1 LISTTTSRAIWYSLK
16 NTILKGA
23 IAVAT
28 DANIVHL
35 IMKTYRSKEGLSS
48 LPPAGNRKPG
58 PKDPADTPSFFERIY
73 ELVRLIPKG
82 RVTTYGALAEASGL
96 KVTAR
101 MAGWAMYAA
110 DRAKPPIP
118 AHRVVN
124 SSGVLS
130 GKDHFS
136 TPTLMQELLEQEG
149 IVVKKDKIQ
158 DFKTVFWDP
167 KDGEKPKRKKASPR
181 RP

>member
-1 LISTTTSRAIWYSLK
+1 
-16 NTILKGA
+16 
-23 IAVAT
+23 
-28 DANIVHL
+28 
-35 IMKTYRSKEGLSS
+35 MKTYRSKKEPSS
-48 LPPAGNRKPG
+48 SPTAGSRI
-58 PKDPADTPSFFERIY
+58 KDPAETPSFFERIY

-149 IVVKKDKIQ
+149 IIVKKDKIQ

-167 KDGEKPKRKKASPR
+167 KQGKQPKLKKLSPR

>member
-1 LISTTTSRAIWYSLK
+1 LISTITSKAIWYLQK
-16 NTILKGA
+16 NTTWKEA
-23 IAVAT
+23 IAVVT
-28 DANIVHL
+28 DANIAHL
-35 IMKTYRSKEGLSS
+35 IMRTYRSKKGPSS
-48 LPPAGNRKPG
+48 SPAAGNREKS

-96 KVTAR
+96 KITAR

-110 DRAKPPIP
+110 DRAQPPIP

-149 IVVKKDKIQ
+149 IIVKKDKIQ

-167 KDGEKPKRKKASPR
+167 AEGKKSNRKKTTRQQP
-181 RP
+181 

>member
-1 LISTTTSRAIWYSLK
+1 MPAA
-16 NTILKGA
+16 G
-23 IAVAT
+23 
-28 DANIVHL
+28 
-35 IMKTYRSKEGLSS
+35 SK
-48 LPPAGNRKPG
+48 KK
-58 PKDPADTPSFFERIY
+58 KDPADTPSFFERIY

-96 KVTAR
+96 KITAR

-110 DRAKPPIP
+110 DRANPPIP

-149 IVVKKDKIQ
+149 IIIKKDKIQ

-167 KDGEKPKRKKASPR
+167 KEGKKPKHKKAPLR
-181 RP
+181 QP

>member
-1 LISTTTSRAIWYSLK
+1 MAIWYLRR
-16 NTILKGA
+16 NTIWKEVT
-23 IAVAT
+23 AVAT
-28 DANIVHL
+28 DANIVLL
-35 IMKTYRSKEGLSS
+35 IMKKYQSKKEPPSS
-48 LPPAGNRKPG
+48 PTGASRK
-58 PKDPADTPSFFERIY
+58 KDPAEAPSFFEKVY

-96 KVTAR
+96 KITAR

-149 IVVKKDKIQ
+149 IVIKKDKIQ

-167 KDGEKPKRKKASPR
+167 KPGKAAKRKKPSLPR
-181 RP
+181 P

>member
-1 LISTTTSRAIWYSLK
+1 M
-16 NTILKGA
+16 
-23 IAVAT
+23 AT
-28 DANIVHL
+28 GVNIVHL
-35 IMKTYRSKEGLSS
+35 IMKTYRSKKEPSS
-48 LPPAGNRKPG
+48 LPAAGSRK
-58 PKDPADTPSFFERIY
+58 KDATDTPSFFERIY

-82 RVTTYGALAEASGL
+82 RVSTYGALAEASGL

-110 DRAKPPIP
+110 DRANPPIP

-149 IVVKKDKIQ
+149 IIIKKDKIQ

-167 KDGEKPKRKKASPR
+167 KEGKKPKGKKATHR
-181 RP
+181 

>member
-1 LISTTTSRAIWYSLK
+1 MWCLLK
-16 NTILKGA
+16 NTTWKEA
-23 IAVAT
+23 IAVVT

-35 IMKTYRSKEGLSS
+35 IMRTYPSKKGPSS
-48 LPPAGNRKPG
+48 SPPGGSRKKS
-58 PKDPADTPSFFERIY
+58 PKDPAEAPSFFERIY

-96 KVTAR
+96 KITAR

-110 DRAKPPIP
+110 DRANPPIP

-167 KDGEKPKRKKASPR
+167 AEGTKPKRKKSTLRQP
-181 RP
+181 

>member
-1 LISTTTSRAIWYSLK
+1 M
-16 NTILKGA
+16 KGA
-23 IAVAT
+23 PAVAT

-35 IMKTYRSKEGLSS
+35 IMKTYRSKKEPSS
-48 LPPAGNRKPG
+48 LPAAGSKKK
-58 PKDPADTPSFFERIY
+58 KDPADTPSFFERIY

-96 KVTAR
+96 KITAR

-149 IVVKKDKIQ
+149 IIIKKDKIQ

-167 KDGEKPKRKKASPR
+167 KEGKKPKHKKAPLR
-181 RP
+181 QP

>member
-1 LISTTTSRAIWYSLK
+1 MAIWYLRK
-16 NTILKGA
+16 NTIWKEV

-28 DANIVHL
+28 VANIVLL
-35 IMKTYRSKEGLSS
+35 IMKKYPSKKEPSS
-48 LPPAGNRKPG
+48 SPTEAGRK
-58 PKDPADTPSFFERIY
+58 KDPAETPSFFEKVY

-96 KVTAR
+96 KITAR

-110 DRAKPPIP
+110 DRARPPIP

-149 IVVKKDKIQ
+149 IVIKKDKIQ
-158 DFKTVFWDP
+158 DFKSVFWDP
-167 KDGEKPKRKKASPR
+167 KQGNAAKRKKPSLRKP
-181 RP
+181 